1 MGFKQLKQLNLT
13 LLAKQGWRLQS
24 GRDSLVYWVIKVR
37 NFPNSDFVHVGL
49 DSNPSYTWR
58 SIMVAQN
65 VVRKGVR
72 WRVGNGRSI

>member
-49 DSNPSYTWR
+49 DSNPLW
-58 SIMVAQN
+58 
-65 VVRKGVR
+65 
-72 WRVGNGRSI
+72 